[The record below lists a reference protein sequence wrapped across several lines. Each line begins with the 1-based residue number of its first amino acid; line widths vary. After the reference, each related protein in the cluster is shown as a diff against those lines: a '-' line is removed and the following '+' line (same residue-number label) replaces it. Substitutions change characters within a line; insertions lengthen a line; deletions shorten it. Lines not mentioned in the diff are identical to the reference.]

1 MKEGRE
7 SDGPGNMAEMN
18 EEATLIGLTIQSIP
32 RPTPTP
38 GTALIKIHAFGI
50 NHAQMHMRRGEW
62 AESVPI
68 SGIECVGTIAS
79 CPSGEFPPGTPVASV
94 MGGLGRTIP
103 GSYAEYTVARV
114 ENIVRLVEEGEEL
127 PLSWAEVAALPESYC
142 TAWTCL
148 FRNLG
153 LERGHTLSIRGTSS
167 AFGRAALNLAVEV
180 RAVMTATTRD
190 KGRFEELRGVGAKEV
205 VLEGKGLPVR
215 GNGRVCLAGWLGGLD
230 PIQDFNPLLRMAS
243 GVHFNFFG
251 NFVFGTP
258 EFTLS
263 DVPLR
268 KIVRAV
274 ADGKFDAK
282 PFKVFR
288 FDEIQGAHRYME
300 DGLAKGKMVVVV
312 DSK

>member
-1 MKEGRE
+1 
-7 SDGPGNMAEMN
+7 
-18 EEATLIGLTIQSIP
+18 
-32 RPTPTP
+32 
-38 GTALIKIHAFGI
+38 
-50 NHAQMHMRRGEW
+50 
-62 AESVPI
+62 
-68 SGIECVGTIAS
+68 
-79 CPSGEFPPGTPVASV
+79 
-94 MGGLGRTIP
+94 
-103 GSYAEYTVARV
+103 
-114 ENIVRLVEEGEEL
+114 
-127 PLSWAEVAALPESYC
+127 
-142 TAWTCL
+142 
-148 FRNLG
+148 
-153 LERGHTLSIRGTSS
+153 
-167 AFGRAALNLAVEV
+167 
-180 RAVMTATTRD
+180 
-190 KGRFEELRGVGAKEV
+190 
-205 VLEGKGLPVR
+205 
-215 GNGRVCLAGWLGGLD
+215 
-230 PIQDFNPLLRMAS
+230 MAS